1 LDAYFQIMSDPLPI
15 KTALVTGATE
25 GIGQATAWALAE
37 TGHDVIVTD
46 LATASLGETI
56 AGIEARG
63 RRALGLPLNLLDQ
76 TSVNGLMAKAE
87 AGLGPIGVLVNNAG
101 CTLNKP
107 VIDVSWDEYDQ
118 VMDVNLKGGYFL
130 AARMA
135 ARCIA
140 ADRPGVII
148 SIASTHGLIGIA
160 DRSVYS
166 ISKGGIVQMTRAL
179 AIEWAARGIR
189 VNAVAPGTVLTP
201 SRARILA
208 DPARRQRMLDRI
220 PIGRFPKAEEVAAAV
235 AYLASPLAAAVTG
248 QILPVDGGLT
258 AY

>member
-1 LDAYFQIMSDPLPI
+1 MNDPLPI
-15 KTALVTGATE
+15 KTAIVTGATE

-37 TGHDVIVTD
+37 AGHDVIVTD
-46 LATASLGETI
+46 LATESLMETI

-63 RRALGLPLNLLDQ
+63 KRALGLPLNLLEEG
-76 TSVNGLMAKAE
+76 SINALMVTAE
-87 AGLGPIGVLVNNAG
+87 AAFGPIGVLVNNAG

-107 VIDVSWDEYDQ
+107 VIDVTWDEYDQ
-118 VMDVNLKGGYFL
+118 VMDVNLKGSYFL

-140 ADRPGVII
+140 AGRPGAIV

-179 AIEWAARGIR
+179 AIEWAAKGMR

-208 DPARRQRMLDRI
+208 EPARRQRMLDRI
-220 PIGRFPKAEEVAAAV
+220 PTGRFPTAEEVAAAV
-235 AYLASPLAAAVTG
+235 AYLVSPLAAAVTG